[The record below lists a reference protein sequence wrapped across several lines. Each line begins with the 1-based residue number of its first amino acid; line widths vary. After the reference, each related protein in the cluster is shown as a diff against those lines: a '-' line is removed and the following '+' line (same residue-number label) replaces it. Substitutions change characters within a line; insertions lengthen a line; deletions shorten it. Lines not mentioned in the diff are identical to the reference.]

1 MPEPTPDPVAGPGSE
16 PTADPLTDR
25 PPEPVDEPL
34 GRNRDFRVVLGSQ
47 AVSALGD
54 AVSFTAL
61 PLLVLAL
68 TGSGVAMG
76 SVAAI
81 TAFSD
86 FLFATFAGAIADRGD
101 RKRMM
106 VGADVGRAI
115 LTALIP
121 LSVAVGGPTIGVIV
135 AVAAPMSILR
145 SLFMAGWIASLPALV
160 GRPNLGRANAIVET
174 VASTS
179 FILGPLIAGV
189 LAASIGPGPTLAIDA
204 LSYAV
209 SATGLFL
216 VRRPLRAPADR
227 PPSRIR
233 DDIRE
238 GFLYVARSPLLRSAI
253 LMFGLATMVISPITL
268 AATVRITRDLGLSA
282 VVLGVVL
289 AAYSIGTVVGALGA
303 TRLRARMS
311 VAPILLGGILGM
323 GLGLIGIAT
332 FDQPPV
338 FVGFAVLA
346 GVAELILVVT
356 YVTLRTAYSPDRL
369 LGRIGSTARTISL
382 GLQPIGLLIGG
393 ILIDTIGGTLTM
405 AVLGGALCVV
415 ALVFVPVKALRA
427 ASLGPRAATATP
439 G

>member
-1 MPEPTPDPVAGPGSE
+1 M
-16 PTADPLTDR
+16 
-25 PPEPVDEPL
+25 
-34 GRNRDFRVVLGSQ
+34 
-47 AVSALGD
+47 
-54 AVSFTAL
+54 SFTAL

-160 GRPNLGRANAIVET
+160 GRPNLGLCRRDRRDRRLDELHPRAADSRRARRIDRTRTDARHRRV
-174 VASTS
+174 V
-179 FILGPLIAGV
+179 IRGLGHGPL
-189 LAASIGPGPTLAIDA
+189 P
-204 LSYAV
+204 
-209 SATGLFL
+209 
-216 VRRPLRAPADR
+216 RPSSPAAPADR

-238 GFLYVARSPLLRSAI
+238 AIPDVARSRCSSAIRRSARHD
-253 LMFGLATMVISPITL
+253 GHLADHPRGDGSDHSV
-268 AATVRITRDLGLSA
+268 LGLSA